1 VALAEILKWLLFFV
15 FGQQALGLLTGA
27 QTFGS
32 SSNSPAPSSNPGVK
46 PPAPSAGEIVKDA
59 VNTPSSMWGLAALG
73 FVAVFLVAQL
83 RAAGHEVA
91 AGTRGVYRE
100 AQSTTRELAA
110 PDTSLKAV
118 K

>member
-1 VALAEILKWLLFFV
+1 MALAEILKWLLFFV

-32 SSNSPAPSSNPGVK
+32 TPNAPSVAPVTGSK

-91 AGTRGVYRE
+91 SGTRGLYRE